1 MINYRFLIGCLAA
14 GALLGTV
21 AGCGPGNPAE
31 GPVVGVHGRLT
42 NAGQPL
48 AVQGMDGG
56 EGMIRITF
64 IKYEGEGKAVAAS
77 DTYSALVDARGNF
90 KFSGRFGNGI
100 PPGKYRVS
108 VRQWEPYPQKDLLGG
123 KFDEQHSP
131 IFREVTGKEPLEI
144 DLSKP

>member
-1 MINYRFLIGCLAA
+1 MNDRLLLGCLAA
-14 GALLGTV
+14 GTFLATM
-21 AGCGPGNPAE
+21 AGCGPKLPAE

-42 NAGQPL
+42 KAGQPL
-48 AVQGMDGG
+48 VVQGMDGG

-64 IKYEGEGKAVAAS
+64 SKYEGEGKAVAAS
-77 DTYSALVDARGNF
+77 DTYSAMVDANGNF
-90 KFSGRFGNGI
+90 KFPGRFGNGI

-108 VRQWEPYPQKDLLGG
+108 VRQWEPFPAKDLLEG

-131 IFREVTGKEPLEI
+131 LFREVTGKESLEI